1 MPRGLRISADIQNP
15 ILPMRICDNTPRI
28 RQGRRCRK
36 ERKRHAR
43 VLDNSWGNG
52 LGISYVSRDKGDIQ
66 EITGKRYTMLLQYIV
81 AAMIVAL
88 IGIIIGFI
96 KRK

>member
-1 MPRGLRISADIQNP
+1 MFDFTNYRD
-15 ILPMRICDNTPRI
+15 
-28 RQGRRCRK
+28 
-36 ERKRHAR
+36 
-43 VLDNSWGNG
+43 LDAFYM
-52 LGISYVSRDKGDIQ
+52 IDYVSRDKGDIQ
-66 EITGKRYTMLLQYIV
+66 EITGRRYTMLQYIV

>member
-1 MPRGLRISADIQNP
+1 MPGGLRISADIQNR
-15 ILPMRICDNTPRI
+15 ILPIRICDNTPRI

-52 LGISYVSRDKGDIQ
+52 RGISYVSRDKGDIQ
-66 EITGKRYTMLLQYIV
+66 EITGRRYTMLLQYIV